1 VFPLKKQMFQTRQQL
16 GSKIHQHPHS
26 AYAEAMKEV
35 FLKEHKCS
43 SVGFHSDVY
52 YVRAALEKKTGFVI
66 PLFLIEA
73 AMKKEGWKARK
84 SGQQSLASLRQRQE
98 SVICLRRPLR
108 H

>member
-1 VFPLKKQMFQTRQQL
+1 MFQTRQQL
-16 GSKIHQHPHS
+16 GNKMFQSPHS

-73 AMKKEGWKARK
+73 AMKKEGWKNAN
-84 SGQQSLASLRQRQE
+84 A
-98 SVICLRRPLR
+98 
-108 H
+108 